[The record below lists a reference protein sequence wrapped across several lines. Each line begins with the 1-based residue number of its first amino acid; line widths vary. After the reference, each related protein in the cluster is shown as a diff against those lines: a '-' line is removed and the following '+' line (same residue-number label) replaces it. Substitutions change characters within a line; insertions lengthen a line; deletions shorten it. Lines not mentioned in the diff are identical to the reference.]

1 MKREDFMFTIGYQG
15 DTALVD
21 GKAKKEY
28 GKLDLDGLL
37 EKGLYRAAF
46 CAAVYEEN
54 EEQMNRVVEEY
65 NRASGASLASPQD
78 MKRMLGVFQIP
89 QNISKVKV
97 L

>member
-15 DTALVD
+15 DTAIVD
-21 GKAKKEY
+21 GKAKKDF
-28 GKLDLDGLL
+28 GKLDLEALL
-37 EKGLYRAAF
+37 QKGLYRAAF
-46 CAAVYEEN
+46 CAALYEGN
-54 EEQMNRVVEEY
+54 DEQMRRVVEAY
-65 NRASGASLASPQD
+65 NEASGASLSSPED

>member
-28 GKLDLDGLL
+28 GKLDIDQLL
-37 EKGLYRAAF
+37 EKGLHRAAF
-46 CAAVYEEN
+46 CAALYDGET
-54 EEQMNRVVEEY
+54 EQMQKVVETY
-65 NRASGASLASPQD
+65 NRISGASLSSTQD
-78 MKRMLGVFQIP
+78 MKRMLGVFQVP

>member
-21 GKAKKEY
+21 GKAKKDY
-28 GKLDLDGLL
+28 GKLGIEQLL

-46 CAAVYEEN
+46 CAALFEGDEERM
-54 EEQMNRVVEEY
+54 QQVVESY
-65 NRASGASLASPQD
+65 NHASGASLSSPQD

>member
-28 GKLDLDGLL
+28 GKLGIDQLL
-37 EKGLYRAAF
+37 EKGLHRAAF
-46 CAAVYEEN
+46 CAALYDGET
-54 EEQMNRVVEEY
+54 EQMQKVVETY
-65 NRASGASLASPQD
+65 NRISGASLSSTQD
-78 MKRMLGVFQIP
+78 MKRMLGVFQVP